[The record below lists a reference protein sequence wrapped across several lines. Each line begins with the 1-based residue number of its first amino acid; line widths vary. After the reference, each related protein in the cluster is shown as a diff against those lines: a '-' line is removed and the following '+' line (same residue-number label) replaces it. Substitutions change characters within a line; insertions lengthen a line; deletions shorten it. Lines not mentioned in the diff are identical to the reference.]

1 VHKSVNEVGRQE
13 AFQDEVAIVR
23 IALPVALEREFDYLA
38 RLADR
43 PTPGCWVDVE
53 FGRQRC
59 RGVITELPTGSS
71 IAREKLKLV
80 LALHGDVPVLDE
92 RQLGLARFI
101 SRYYQVPLGQALAL
115 LAPPRQVRGEPG
127 SSWVRITA
135 PGRTMVL
142 PARAT
147 MQRRLQDLLRDGNPR
162 PSAEAQALG
171 ATAAALVRRWLREGW
186 LEPAEPPLAREIR
199 QSPMELTRE
208 QAAALSTICAALGSF
223 QTILLHGVTGSG
235 KTLVY
240 LRAAAEAIG
249 RGGQVLLLVPEIN
262 LTPQLADYLHGRLP
276 GVRLALLHS
285 GLSDSDRWSHWKAA
299 ASGAAQLVVGTRL
312 AVLAPLPRLAL
323 IIVDEEH
330 DASFKQQD
338 GVRYHARDVAL
349 YRGQQ
354 EALPVVLG
362 SATPAL
368 ETYQRARGGHYRLAT
383 LAERPG
389 GASLPLLKLVPAKT
403 SLPGQIL
410 GPEFLAAMALRLER
424 REQSML
430 FINRRG
436 FAPSLLC
443 AACAWSAPCTRC
455 EARLVVH
462 LASGRL
468 RCHHCGQDKPL
479 PRRCP
484 VCGNADLAPT
494 GHGTQRLEAHVR
506 AHFPAARILR
516 VDSDS
521 TSRRNAWPGM
531 LAAIQRGDADV
542 LVGTQMLAKGHDFPL
557 LTLVGVLGADN
568 ALYSADFRAT
578 ERAFAQ
584 LMQVAGRAGRADR
597 PGEVIVQT
605 DFPGHPVYR
614 ALLDHDYD
622 ALALSLLAE
631 RKSAMLPPFSFLA
644 LLRAEAHARRT
655 VDAFLQH
662 AHRLAHEKLEGRKE
676 VHVYDPVP
684 APMARRAG
692 YERGHLLFQAAERKP
707 LIGLLRELRLAL
719 RSESPASRVR
729 WGFDVDPVQLD

>member
-1 VHKSVNEVGRQE
+1 MV
-13 AFQDEVAIVR
+13 IVR
-23 IALPVALEREFDYLA
+23 VALPVALEREFDYLA
-38 RLADR
+38 RLADC
-43 PTPGCWVDVE
+43 PAPGCWVEVE
-53 FGRQRC
+53 LGRQRC
-59 RGVITELPTGSS
+59 RGVITELPSGSS
-71 IAREKLKLV
+71 IALEKLKPV
-80 LALHGDVPVLDE
+80 LALHADVPALDE

-115 LAPPRQVRGEPG
+115 LAPPREVRAEPG
-127 SSWVRITA
+127 AGWVRITA
-135 PGRTMVL
+135 SGRALVV
-142 PARAT
+142 PARAA
-147 MQRRLQDLLRDGNPR
+147 MQRRLYELLRDGSPR
-162 PSAEAQALG
+162 PAAEVQALG
-171 ATAAALVRRWLREGW
+171 ATAGVQLRRWLHEGW
-186 LEPAEPPLAREIR
+186 LERADPPPAPETREPAP
-199 QSPMELTRE
+199 ELTPE
-208 QAAALSTICAALGSF
+208 QAAAIRVICAALGSF

-262 LTPQLADYLHGRLP
+262 LTPQLARYLRARLP

-285 GLSDSDRWSHWKAA
+285 GLSESDRWSHWSAA

-312 AVLAPLPRLAL
+312 AVLAPLPKLAL
-323 IIVDEEH
+323 IVVDEEH

-368 ETYQRARGGHYRLAT
+368 ETYQRARNGQYRLAT

-389 GASLPLLKLVPAKT
+389 AASLPALKLVPAKT
-403 SLPGQIL
+403 TAPGQIL
-410 GPEFLAAMALRLER
+410 GPELLAAIAGRLER

-443 AACAWSAPCTRC
+443 SACAWSAPCTRC

-468 RCHHCGQDKPL
+468 RCHHCGQDRAL

-494 GHGTQRLEAHVR
+494 GHGTQRLESTVS
-506 AHFPAARILR
+506 AHFPTARILR

-521 TSRRNAWPGM
+521 TSRRNAWPAM
-531 LAAIQRGDADV
+531 LAAIQRGEADI

-605 DFPGHPVYR
+605 DFPGHPVYA
-614 ALLDHDYD
+614 ALLDHDFD
-622 ALALSLLAE
+622 TLALSLLAE
-631 RKSAMLPPFSFLA
+631 RRAALLPPFSFLA

-676 VHVYDPVP
+676 VQVYDPVP

-692 YERGHLLFQAAERKP
+692 YERGHMLFQAAERKP

-719 RSESPASRVR
+719 REESPASRVR